1 MNEYMKNTF
10 NLKELF
16 SMLLGDVTK
25 TPEEELYEKEVE
37 ERKKH
42 LKPCPVCGCTAP
54 IVQEE
59 DIEHC
64 CKRYRVVCPKCAI
77 TSSKEVYSIMKAMDI
92 WDQLGQ

>member
-1 MNEYMKNTF
+1 MKNAT

-16 SMLLGDVTK
+16 NIFWGDITK
-25 TPEEELYEKEVE
+25 TPEESLYEKEVE

-42 LKPCPVCGCTAP
+42 LKPCPVCGCTEP
-54 IVQEE
+54 IVQVE

-64 CKRYRVVCPKCAI
+64 YKLCGVVCPKCAI
-77 TSSKEVYSIMKAMDI
+77 TSSKKGFTIMEAMDI